1 MAAESSRAPR
11 PRGAARRLAA
21 NRQLTNGGVGLRRC
35 CPAELSFRLLISICA
50 NILIRVQIDKIFEA
64 LASGP
69 RRQILAYLSKAEL
82 TTSDLASRIQM
93 TAPSMSRH
101 LSVLENAGLVT
112 SQRRGS
118 KVFYRLKPDSLVNTL
133 TGFALE
139 ICPVAGPL
147 KRESR
152 ALAKRRRVSE

>member
-1 MAAESSRAPR
+1 M
-11 PRGAARRLAA
+11 
-21 NRQLTNGGVGLRRC
+21 QV
-35 CPAELSFRLLISICA
+35 
-50 NILIRVQIDKIFEA
+50 DKVFEA
-64 LASGP
+64 HASGP

-82 TTSDLASRIQM
+82 TTSELAARFEM

-112 SQRRGS
+112 SKRLGQR
-118 KVFYRLKPDSLVNTL
+118 VIYQLKADSLVNTL

-139 ICPVAGPL
+139 ICPVGGPL

-152 ALAKRRRVSE
+152 ALAKGNAVDRARNEKPKPR